1 MRRIRMALMGGAL
14 LSAVPTLVTLPAS
27 AADPAPAES
36 DAHKADA
43 DNTDRNDRDRDG
55 NTLTPMDQGESEADV
70 SITREIRKAL
80 VADDA
85 LSMNAQ
91 NVKVITREGVVT
103 LRGPVESA
111 EEKARVGALA
121 SKAPGVRDVEN
132 HIEIKTQ

>member
-1 MRRIRMALMGGAL
+1 MRRIRIALVGGAL
-14 LSAVPTLVTLPAS
+14 LSTVPMLATLPAF
-27 AADPAPAES
+27 AAENEGAKAE
-36 DAHKADA
+36 A

-55 NTLTPMDQGESEADV
+55 HTLTPMDQGESEADV
-70 SITREIRKAL
+70 TITREIRKAL

-85 LSMNAQ
+85 LSTNAQ

-121 SKAPGVRDVEN
+121 SKATGVRNVEN
-132 HIEIKTQ
+132 QIEIKTQ